1 MTETKVIKKKSSN
14 PTTKLQSTKLKNL
27 YEMDNYLN
35 RYQVPKLNQ
44 DQINHVNCPITPK
57 EIEAMGKISQP
68 TKTPDQMCLVQN
80 FFKLSKKT

>member
-35 RYQVPKLNQ
+35 RYQVSKLNQ
-44 DQINHVNCPITPK
+44 DQINHVNSPITPK
-57 EIEAMGKISQP
+57 EIEAMDKISQP
-68 TKTPDQMCLVQN
+68 KKAQDQMGLVQN
-80 FFKLSKKT
+80 SIKLSKKT

>member
-1 MTETKVIKKKSSN
+1 
-14 PTTKLQSTKLKNL
+14 
-27 YEMDNYLN
+27 MDNYLN

-44 DQINHVNCPITPK
+44 DQINHVNSPITPK

>member
-1 MTETKVIKKKSSN
+1 MTETKVIKKSSN
-14 PTTKLQSTKLKNL
+14 PTTKLQSTKLENL

-44 DQINHVNCPITPK
+44 DQINHVNSPITPK

-68 TKTPDQMCLVQN
+68 TKARDQMGLVQN
-80 FFKLSKKT
+80 SFKPSKKT

>member
-1 MTETKVIKKKSSN
+1 MTETKVIKKSSN
-14 PTTKLQSTKLKNL
+14 TTTKLQSTKLENL

-57 EIEAMGKISQP
+57 EIEAMDKISQP
-68 TKTPDQMCLVQN
+68 KTAQDQMGVEQSSIRP
-80 FFKLSKKT
+80 SKKI